1 MRYCQWKNETW
12 RKLIMKQQLFISSAL
27 VIALTLT
34 ACNSNNAG
42 NEVSE
47 QAPSVNNFEKEPSED
62 NSEEEPSVDI
72 SEEELSETSRELVEF
87 PENYD
92 SGVHYT
98 TVTRGNVREEL
109 FTSPEVIEAVQNGEP
124 IPDGAVV
131 TLEIYRSEELADI
144 FVMEKHTGW
153 ADQNTDEMRNGDWLY
168 NEFNADGTVD
178 YEADVGRC
186 FSCHANQERNQFMH
200 TTDQMRDLDLEEFTG
215 LRDSDTESQVAGI
228 PLEHWEASVF
238 EEYISNDS
246 ITEFQVETSLD
257 QWNVMA
263 QDGLGNQGSRLVQD
277 EEKAEFMQK
286 ILLTIQFNQEV

>member
-1 MRYCQWKNETW
+1 MEATN
-12 RKLIMKQQLFISSAL
+12 MKQQLFLYSAL
-27 VIALTLT
+27 VISLTLT
-34 ACNSNNAG
+34 ACNSDSDG

-47 QAPSVNNFEKEPSED
+47 QEPI
-62 NSEEEPSVDI
+62 VDG
-72 SEEELSETSRELVEF
+72 SEEELSETSRELVQF
-87 PENYD
+87 PENYER
-92 SGVHYT
+92 GVNYT
-98 TVTRGNVREEL
+98 TVNRGSVREEL
-109 FTSPEVIEAVQNGEP
+109 FTSVEVIEAVQNGEA

-131 TLEIYRSEELADI
+131 TLGIYRSEELTDI

-200 TTDQMRDLDLEEFTG
+200 TTDQMRDFDLEEFIG
-215 LRDSDTESQVAGI
+215 LRDSDNESQIAGI

-246 ITEFQVETSLD
+246 TTDLQVETSLD
-257 QWNVMA
+257 QWNVIA
-263 QDGLGNQGSRLVQD
+263 QGDVLNDLQDVLSNKGSRLIQD

-286 ILLTIQFNQEV
+286 VLLMIYFNQEA